1 MIPAPL
7 SWIKLECYHHFCCV
21 LLSAVLVQSFQ
32 INVSLCSATFGMN
45 FVLNYLYMSRYSFV
59 ILKTFCLTTYFD
71 VHKLYRVSHS
81 LPNPAFL

>member
-32 INVSLCSATFGMN
+32 INVSLCSATFEIN
-45 FVLNYLYMSRYSFV
+45 FILNYLHMGRYSFM
-59 ILKTFCLTTYFD
+59 IIKPLCLTTRFD
-71 VHKLYRVSHS
+71 VHKLYV
-81 LPNPAFL
+81 LT